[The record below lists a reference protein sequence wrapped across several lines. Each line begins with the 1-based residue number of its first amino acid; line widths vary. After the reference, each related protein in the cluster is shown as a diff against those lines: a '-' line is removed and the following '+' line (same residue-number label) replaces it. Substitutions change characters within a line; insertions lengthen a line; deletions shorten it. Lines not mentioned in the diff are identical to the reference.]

1 MAMACSAVVMELP
14 KGVFITT
21 MIVNILFFAQI
32 DPLFQ
37 TFYEGLFLLVAVI
50 MANLISRLVRRR

>member
-1 MAMACSAVVMELP
+1 
-14 KGVFITT
+14 